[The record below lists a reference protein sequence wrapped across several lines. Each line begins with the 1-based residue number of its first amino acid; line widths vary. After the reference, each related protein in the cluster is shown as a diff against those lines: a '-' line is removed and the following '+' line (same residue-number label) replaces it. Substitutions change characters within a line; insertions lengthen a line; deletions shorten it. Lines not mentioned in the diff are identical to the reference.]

1 MNFTERLLEVTVEL
15 DEVEPVVV
23 ERFADDAGALGDRRA
38 DRLLCQEE
46 LGAYEDGGALLN

>member
-15 DEVEPVVV
+15 DEVEAVVV

-38 DRLLCQEE
+38 DRLLGQEE